1 MVRKPFINWDILYC
15 NRILITNG
23 MILQWG
29 SFTGGNSIS
38 VTFPVAFSS
47 ACRGISFATTRASDA
62 SRLAGTHLNSAPSTT
77 KFVAS
82 SINTNGGGS
91 GVIKTNVRWIAM
103 GY

>member
-1 MVRKPFINWDILYC
+1 
-15 NRILITNG
+15 

-29 SFTGGNSIS
+29 SFTGGNGVS

-47 ACRGISFATTRASDA
+47 DCRGISFATTRASDT

-91 GVIKTNVRWIAM
+91 GVIKTNVRWIAT

>member
-29 SFTGGNSIS
+29 SFTGGDSIS